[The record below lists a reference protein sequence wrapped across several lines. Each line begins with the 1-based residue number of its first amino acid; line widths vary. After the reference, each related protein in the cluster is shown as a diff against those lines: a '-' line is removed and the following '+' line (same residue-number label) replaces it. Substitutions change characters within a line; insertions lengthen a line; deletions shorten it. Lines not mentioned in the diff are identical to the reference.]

1 MALPRS
7 RTLGSLSTVL
17 LIVITCLPFPSSA
30 DSQPLKLVRMVC
42 LLLSKNVAQVNLA
55 IDEID
60 VQVAAF
66 SQRGLRGEVTLTQE
80 GDAVK
85 VLCLSNI
92 KLLLSRVLLN

>member
-7 RTLGSLSTVL
+7 RTLGSLSTFL
-17 LIVITCLPFPSSA
+17 LIAITFLPFPSSA

-42 LLLSKNVAQVNLA
+42 FVLLSKNVAQVNLA

-85 VLCLSNI
+85 VLCLLNI
-92 KLLLSRVLLN
+92 KFCCLESC

>member
-1 MALPRS
+1 MMALHTS

-17 LIVITCLPFPSSA
+17 LIAITCLPLPSSA
-30 DSQPLKLVRMVC
+30 ESQPLKLVRIVC
-42 LLLSKNVAQVNLA
+42 SLLSKNVAARVNLA

-60 VQVAAF
+60 FQVAAF

-85 VLCLSNI
+85 VLFNI
-92 KLLLSRVLLN
+92 KYLLSRVLLN

>member
-1 MALPRS
+1 MALHTS

-17 LIVITCLPFPSSA
+17 LIAIICLPFPSSA
-30 DSQPLKLVRMVC
+30 ESQPLKLVRIVC
-42 LLLSKNVAQVNLA
+42 PLLSKNVAARVNLA

-60 VQVAAF
+60 FQVAAF

-85 VLCLSNI
+85 VLFNI
-92 KLLLSRVLLN
+92 KCLLSRVLLN